1 LLASRNDKGE
11 LVKRSYGSM
20 MLWGFRVLRHLK
32 FLRGTALDL
41 FGRTEERRTE
51 RALIQ
56 EYKSAIDT
64 VLAGLKAD
72 NHAQA
77 LEMARIPE
85 KIKGYG
91 HVKERNL
98 RAVRQQ
104 WSDLM
109 ARWQA

>member
-1 LLASRNDKGE
+1 MAQR
-11 LVKRSYGSM
+11 Y
-20 MLWGFRVLRHLK
+20 
-32 FLRGTALDL
+32 L